1 MKCPVVS
8 FEVSMGLVW
17 LLATCIFVLRAMFL
31 LCWSI
36 SLACLALK
44 LVASWVE
51 LDFSIGMEAFG

>member
-8 FEVSMGLVW
+8 FELSMGLEC
-17 LLATCIFVLRAMFL
+17 LLAACIFVFRLMFL